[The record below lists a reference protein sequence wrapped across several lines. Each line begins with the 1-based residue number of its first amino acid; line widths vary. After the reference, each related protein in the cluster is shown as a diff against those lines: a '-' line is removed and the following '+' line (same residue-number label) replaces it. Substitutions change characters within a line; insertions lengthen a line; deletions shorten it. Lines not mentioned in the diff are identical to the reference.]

1 MIEGIFLE
9 AALTTIQIQRENL
22 DSLQSSL
29 LELLDGMN
37 YCLDWKPE
45 ESDWSAREIVY
56 HLLDTPSGGVP
67 PVVKGIVSGE
77 ISEYEIWSDRTN
89 ITEARATLEM
99 QEVEAD
105 ISAFFANFNE
115 ALQSASDA
123 DLQGRRVLMRQR
135 TRGQDE
141 ERTLEAVLAGFD
153 RHWRAHLEQLGE
165 LRAALGL

>member
-1 MIEGIFLE
+1 MRIES
-9 AALTTIQIQRENL
+9 QRENA
-22 DSLQSSL
+22 DSLRTAL

-56 HLLDTPSGGVP
+56 HIIDTPPGGMAA
-67 PVVKGIVSGE
+67 VVRDIVSGE

-89 ITEARATLEM
+89 VTGNRATLDKE
-99 QEVEAD
+99 EVEAD
-105 ISAFFANFNE
+105 IAAFFDVFSGALAN
-115 ALQSASDA
+115 ATDA
-123 DLQGRRVLMRQR
+123 DLQGRRVLMHQR

-141 ERTLEAVLAGFD
+141 DRTLETALAGFD

-165 LRAALGL
+165 LRAALGF

>member
-1 MIEGIFLE
+1 MRIES
-9 AALTTIQIQRENL
+9 QRENA
-22 DSLQSSL
+22 DSLRTAL

-56 HLLDTPSGGVP
+56 HVIDTPPGGMAA
-67 PVVKGIVSGE
+67 VVRDIVSGE

-89 ITEARATLEM
+89 VTGNRATLDKE
-99 QEVEAD
+99 EVEAD
-105 ISAFFANFNE
+105 IAAFFDVFSGALAN
-115 ALQSASDA
+115 ATDA
-123 DLQGRRVLMRQR
+123 DLQGRRVLMHQR

-141 ERTLEAVLAGFD
+141 DRTLETALAGFD

-165 LRAALGL
+165 LRAALGF